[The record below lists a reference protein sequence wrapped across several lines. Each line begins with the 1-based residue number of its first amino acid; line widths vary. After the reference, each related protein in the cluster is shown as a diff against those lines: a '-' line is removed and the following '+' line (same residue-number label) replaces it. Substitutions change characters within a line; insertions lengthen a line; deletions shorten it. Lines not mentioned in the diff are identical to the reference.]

1 METIMKLLG
10 SDITNNILCTA
21 NGSAHK
27 SIQVQAFEVIQA
39 AMDGVDRPLTSDVL
53 EQLLEVV
60 NHTFDVCK
68 KISINIE
75 LLQSNVARMAMYG
88 ITIGVP
94 QFVLRLLANI
104 ETLTKSKYGHLTND
118 VLEQLLEVVNHTFDV
133 CKKISINIELLQSNV
148 ARMATYGITI
158 GVPQFVLRLLTNI
171 ETLTKSKYGHELHLA
186 MHAIREKYTYNH
198 MHNATSLQTI
208 LTELAGADGMRVLK
222 NAPAPS
228 AGMAHS
234 VAGSVSFLH
243 LMVDGDDSNSEYT
256 KLVFDTTSTSK
267 LLEEECKP
275 RG

>member
-21 NGSAHK
+21 IGSAHK

-39 AMDGVDRPLTSDVL
+39 AMDGVDRPLTS
-53 EQLLEVV
+53 
-60 NHTFDVCK
+60 
-68 KISINIE
+68 
-75 LLQSNVARMAMYG
+75 
-88 ITIGVP
+88 
-94 QFVLRLLANI
+94 
-104 ETLTKSKYGHLTND
+104 D

-222 NAPAPS
+222 KGSCPQRRNGAFRGRLGVFPS
-228 AGMAHS
+228 LDGGRRRLQLGIHQVGVRHHLYQQIVGGGVQTTRVRLQEGQTIQGMRQNKRRKKE
-234 VAGSVSFLH
+234 GQL
-243 LMVDGDDSNSEYT
+243 
-256 KLVFDTTSTSK
+256 
-267 LLEEECKP
+267 
-275 RG
+275 

>member
-39 AMDGVDRPLTSDVL
+39 AMDGVDRPLTS
-53 EQLLEVV
+53 
-60 NHTFDVCK
+60 
-68 KISINIE
+68 
-75 LLQSNVARMAMYG
+75 
-88 ITIGVP
+88 
-94 QFVLRLLANI
+94 
-104 ETLTKSKYGHLTND
+104 D